1 MMQKNIGP
9 ADRVIRALIGLFFL
23 LGAWVYS
30 SWILLAV
37 ALFCFYEA
45 LASWCIIYQLMGKSS
60 CPIDKE

>member
-23 LGAWVYS
+23 MGAWVYS

-45 LASWCIIYQLMGKSS
+45 IASWCLMYQLMGKSS

>member
-1 MMQKNIGP
+1 MQKNIGP

-45 LASWCIIYQLMGKSS
+45 LASWCIMYQLMGKSS

>member
-45 LASWCIIYQLMGKSS
+45 IASWCLMYQLMGKSS

>member
-1 MMQKNIGP
+1 MQKNIGP

-23 LGAWVYS
+23 MGAWVYS

-45 LASWCIIYQLMGKSS
+45 IASWCLMYQLMGKSS